1 MMWWPHFLRI
11 SATILHPAPGPQN
24 LNFGC
29 QGHPQTPSF
38 EVRSS
43 LTQQCCCTPPQ
54 WENTTFYPL
63 LHRNHPTYTN
73 HCVKAHPLPKG
84 CHFSMSFSFQSVQC
98 LDSRSLPS
106 LLILTPIPGEA
117 SHPKNTIQARAEIPE
132 SAARGA
138 TAVLC
143 SNTSGKMKLR
153 TVYGR

>member
-1 MMWWPHFLRI
+1 MEYRMRCASTGAPILWLLRVCKIPGSVWPANTKPALWMMWWPHFLRI

-73 HCVKAHPLPKG
+73 
-84 CHFSMSFSFQSVQC
+84 
-98 LDSRSLPS
+98 SLCESPSSPQRMPS
-106 LLILTPIPGEA
+106 LNEFLIPKCPVPGQPLT
-117 SHPKNTIQARAEIPE
+117 PE
-132 SAARGA
+132 SAHPHTHPRRSF
-138 TAVLC
+138 TP
-143 SNTSGKMKLR
+143 
-153 TVYGR
+153 